1 MSVPTVWNIDPV
13 HTNVEFAVR
22 HLMIST
28 VKGRFGDVK
37 GAVELDLANPAAARL
52 DVTIGVES
60 VDTRNADRDAHLRS
74 ADFFDAVNFPAMR
87 YVSRNVKV
95 LPDGT
100 FRVLGD
106 LTIRGTTREVP
117 LVATLEGTGAD
128 SWGGQRAGFSASG
141 KLNRGDFGLH
151 WNKVL
156 EAGGV
161 TVGEE
166 VKLIVEAELVQAA
179 ATAAAA

>member
-1 MSVPTVWNIDPV
+1 MSVPTIWNIDPV
-13 HTNVEFAVR
+13 HSNVEFAVR

-37 GAVELDLANPAAARL
+37 GTVELDLANPAAARL

-87 YVSRNVKV
+87 YVSRGVKV

-100 FRVLGD
+100 FRVTGD

-128 SWGGQRAGFSASG
+128 PWGGQRAGFSATG

-166 VKLIVEAELVQAA
+166 VKLVIEAELVLAA
-179 ATAAAA
+179 AKAAA

>member
-1 MSVPTVWNIDPV
+1 YTMSVPTVWNIDPV
-13 HTNVEFAVR
+13 HSNVEFAVR

-37 GAVELDLANPAAARL
+37 GTVELDLANPAAARL

-106 LTIRGTTREVP
+106 LTIRGTTRE
-117 LVATLEGTGAD
+117 
-128 SWGGQRAGFSASG
+128 
-141 KLNRGDFGLH
+141 
-151 WNKVL
+151 
-156 EAGGV
+156 
-161 TVGEE
+161 
-166 VKLIVEAELVQAA
+166 
-179 ATAAAA
+179 